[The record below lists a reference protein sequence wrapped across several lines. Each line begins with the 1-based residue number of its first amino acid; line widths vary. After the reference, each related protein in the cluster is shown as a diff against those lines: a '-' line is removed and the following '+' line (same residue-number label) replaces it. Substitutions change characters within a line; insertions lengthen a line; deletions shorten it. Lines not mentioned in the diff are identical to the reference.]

1 MEKMIFLVNCSV
13 RWVKVEKD
21 TALLKGNFQEG
32 KQNIYLKNWSFF
44 QIHCVFKQTAAFIS
58 CSLVH

>member
-21 TALLKGNFQEG
+21 TLKWNLQEG
-32 KQNIYLKNWSFF
+32 KQKHL
-44 QIHCVFKQTAAFIS
+44 FKKSELLLDPLCF
-58 CSLVH
+58 